1 MVVSVSPVPSDVP
14 RLSPW
19 DRLLSTPLDPE
30 LDKCKRMDGCL
41 KNLSVSNGYVCL
53 GFILLADKTFV
64 SRSSLLAPKSQ
75 NMYGHSA
82 SRENRGNHKMV
93 YVKFML

>member
-1 MVVSVSPVPSDVP
+1 
-14 RLSPW
+14 
-19 DRLLSTPLDPE
+19 
-30 LDKCKRMDGCL
+30 MDGCL

-75 NMYGHSA
+75 NMYGHSV
-82 SRENRGNHKMV
+82 SGENRGNHKMV